1 LELLCSQQVFDNL
14 YQNYQKNMRWTTSNI
29 VSGMQSLMSKSSAH
43 ETHDSKE
50 AMADIRRAMLDE
62 LTLCDYQVSPL
73 VQSRVSDAADIQDLW
88 YLRGDLMAVIA
99 ASDGELAAK
108 RKIAHI
114 SNMFKGLLPR
124 GLSSR
129 PSPLG
134 E

>member
-1 LELLCSQQVFDNL
+1 
-14 YQNYQKNMRWTTSNI
+14 MRWTTSNL
-29 VSGMQSLMSKSSAH
+29 VSGMQSLLSKGSDQ
-43 ETHDSKE
+43 DSQE
-50 AMADIRRAMLDE
+50 SQSGLDDIRQAMLDE
-62 LTLCDYQVSPL
+62 LAIRAYQIHPA
-73 VQSRVSDAADIQDLW
+73 VQMRFSKASDIQDLW

-99 ASDGELAAK
+99 ATDGEATAK
-108 RKIAHI
+108 LKMAHI